1 MERAFAPLGSGQSMT
16 STINRLNEISASS
29 PLPGLVWAL
38 RANSLGEAI
47 ELPLGTPI
55 TPITEGWYWLHFGT
69 ADARTFGVLQSL
81 PELAPAARVVQEGE
95 DTQLI
100 RFEGGVA
107 YGTIADLQRDI
118 GGTRDNSGHLHFIV
132 TDRMLIT
139 LRRNSLH
146 GPGAARQMLQGGAK
160 IPSVELLLETIVYRI
175 VEGFDRCI
183 EQSAGEANKLEDRI
197 IAGIVGDARAK
208 LGSIRRT
215 VVRIH
220 RHISGLRSMLQRL
233 SRDNG
238 NSPVKPDYLDMA
250 TRICQ
255 QTDQLDH
262 EIVTLRERT
271 RLLQEEVGGMLAEET
286 NRHLRVLSVLTIL
299 FMPPTFI
306 GGLFGMNLK
315 GMMFADSG
323 HGFLAACLLA
333 VASSVVVALILR
345 RSGIMRR
352 DDRM

>member
-1 MERAFAPLGSGQSMT
+1 
-16 STINRLNEISASS
+16 
-29 PLPGLVWAL
+29 
-38 RANSLGEAI
+38 
-47 ELPLGTPI
+47 
-55 TPITEGWYWLHFGT
+55 
-69 ADARTFGVLQSL
+69 
-81 PELAPAARVVQEGE
+81 
-95 DTQLI
+95 
-100 RFEGGVA
+100 
-107 YGTIADLQRDI
+107 
-118 GGTRDNSGHLHFIV
+118 
-132 TDRMLIT
+132 
-139 LRRNSLH
+139 
-146 GPGAARQMLQGGAK
+146 
-160 IPSVELLLETIVYRI
+160 
-175 VEGFDRCI
+175 
-183 EQSAGEANKLEDRI
+183 
-197 IAGIVGDARAK
+197 
-208 LGSIRRT
+208 
-215 VVRIH
+215 
-220 RHISGLRSMLQRL
+220 
-233 SRDNG
+233 
-238 NSPVKPDYLDMA
+238 MA